1 MKICRTKTNRQAHE
15 DIQDKNQ
22 QTDKTYEDIQD
33 KSQQTDI

>member
-22 QTDKTYEDIQD
+22 QTDRHVDIQD
-33 KSQQTDI
+33 KNQQTDI